1 MEPPSVGGSVSS
13 ASFSDKLAPENA
25 EKSLKAATT
34 SYNKVSDTGK
44 NTINKYKN
52 ERTKQYYI
60 DTYNGD
66 PSGNLPYPRMDIVEV
81 FRRFVTYTTPDD
93 SHETAKGTAMDLS
106 RVVLGLQPTYKTLPD
121 VSMNE
126 SKQKMSTRFVGYLVR
141 ATDLATANNV
151 VLHLQD
157 TVQKSSG
164 SVTEGTPVYMS
175 SENITKLKSELEVFR
190 LPLMDAMFAFDN
202 PKLHASMN
210 APAPAPSPPPAD
222 PPNAVNE
229 GFSTRIPSDVG
240 WSLLYGLGAVVSV
253 VLIWTLALGKRHLL
267 WCRPCSTRTKT
278 RRNR

>member
-164 SVTEGTPVYMS
+164 SVTEGAPVYMS

-202 PKLHASMN
+202 PKLHAS
-210 APAPAPSPPPAD
+210 AQAPAPSPPPPAE

-229 GFSTRIPSDVG
+229 GFSTRISSDVG

-253 VLIWTLALGKRHLL
+253 VLIWTLALRKRHLL